1 MEQRRAVKSIFK
13 GIRMKMV
20 EKKVKGNWI
29 VKINAQKSIVGKVSY
44 VVYVFDRTLRQFS
57 IVVKFA
63 SLQEAKDYFNNLIKK

>member
-1 MEQRRAVKSIFK
+1 MERRRAVKSIFK
-13 GIRMKMV
+13 GIRMKTV

-29 VKINAQKSIVGKVSY
+29 IKLIAQKSIVGKTAFA
-44 VVYVFDRTLRQFS
+44 VYVFDRTLRQFS